1 MIARDPFAAPATSSC
16 SPPAV
21 GDCPTC
27 HGLGRVYRA
36 PAGAP
41 DLEVGHVDFGRDY
54 ACPRCTPAQYN
65 AERGKGRWER

>member
-27 HGLGRVYRA
+27 HGLGRVYRGLA
-36 PAGAP
+36 NGDDLPAS
-41 DLEVGHVDFGRDY
+41 DQDFGRDY
-54 ACPRCTPAQYN
+54 ACPKCTPAQYN
-65 AERGKGRWER
+65 AERGKKRWER